1 MKQNKQKSLILLII
15 SLVVAA
21 ICVFVTVFGVK
32 IGGEEKGS
40 ARNIVLGLD
49 LKGGVS
55 ITYQAVGDFTSDDFQ
70 DTITKLKRRAEEFS
84 VESDV
89 YQEGENR
96 ITVDIPGEDD
106 ADAVL
111 QKLGKPG
118 SLEFITEFGTDNA
131 KVWLTGA
138 DIDSAKAITNTD
150 QTTGAL
156 SYEVSFK
163 LTEEAAPIF
172 AEATTAYRGKIIYVV
187 YDGEVISSP
196 SVNSTISGG
205 QGVING
211 MGSLGEAEDLA
222 AVIRIG
228 SLKVELEELTSKVVS
243 AKLGDDALNTSVMA
257 GAIGLLIVIVFMIA
271 VYRLPG
277 VVASVALVI
286 YTALELLALNG
297 FNMTLT
303 LPGIAGVILSI
314 GMAVDANVIIYARI
328 KEEIAQNPKN
338 IKGAID
344 TGFKKATSAIVDG
357 NVTTFIAAL
366 VLMVMGT
373 GTIKGFAQ
381 TLAIGIVISMFTA
394 MVVSRFFMNAL
405 FTLGC
410 DKVWM
415 YGIQKERKTINFL
428 GLKWIC
434 FGISIV
440 AVLIGIITMVLSGS
454 GKIADRNSELNYSV
468 EFQGG
473 LSITV
478 DFEENY
484 DIDFFNDN
492 IKPRIAEIIEDE
504 DIVANAVIDSNK
516 YVIRIKD
523 ITEEEDKKSDDVDN
537 ANDVDDTKDVDNT
550 GDTEEVTKKETTKQ
564 KLKAMLEEEFGAID
578 FDETTV
584 SATTSGEM
592 RRDAI
597 ISVIIAIICMLI
609 YIFVRFKDIRF
620 ASSAI
625 IALVHDVLIVLTFYA
640 LSWTNVGNTFIAC
653 MLTIVGYSINA
664 TIVIF
669 DRIRENMAIK
679 GDKYDRKELVNE
691 SITQTLTR
699 TLYTTFTTV
708 VMVVVLYL
716 LGVTAIKEFALPL
729 IVGLLCG
736 AYASVFVTGALWY
749 IMGGKNAKSKQ
760 INI

>member
-1 MKQNKQKSLILLII
+1 MKQSKQRSLIYLVI
-15 SLVVAA
+15 SMVVAA
-21 ICVFVTVFGVK
+21 ILVFITVFG
-32 IGGEEKGS
+32 INIDGMEKGS

-55 ITYQAVGDFTSDDFQ
+55 ITYQAVGDFTKEDFE

-106 ADAVL
+106 AEAVL
-111 QKLGKPG
+111 EKLGKPG
-118 SLEFITEFGTDNA
+118 ALEFITDFGTDNA

-138 DIDSAKAITNTD
+138 DIDSAKAVTNSD
-150 QTTGAL
+150 KTTGAI
-156 SYEVSFK
+156 SHEVAFK
-163 LTEEAAPIF
+163 LTDEAAPIF
-172 AEATTAYRGKIIYVV
+172 AEATTTYKGKIIYVV
-187 YDGEVISSP
+187 YDGNVISSP
-196 SVNSTISGG
+196 SVNNTISGG
-205 QGVING
+205 EGVING
-211 MGSLGEAEDLA
+211 MKSLEEAEDLA

-228 SLKVELEELTSKVVS
+228 SLKVDLEELTSKVVS
-243 AKLGDDALNTSVMA
+243 AKLGDDALNTSVTA
-257 GAIGLLIVIVFMIA
+257 GAIGLLIVIIFMIA
-271 VYRLPG
+271 VYRVPG
-277 VVASVALVI
+277 IVASIALII

-357 NVTTFIAAL
+357 NVTTFIAAV

-394 MVVSRFFMNAL
+394 MVVSRFLMNAL

-410 DKVWM
+410 DKIGM
-415 YGIQKERKTINFL
+415 YGVQQERKTINFL
-428 GLKWIC
+428 GARWIS
-434 FGISIV
+434 FSVSI
-440 AVLIGIITMVLSGS
+440 LIILVGMVTMLLSTKGIIS
-454 GKIADRNSELNYSV
+454 DRDNALNYSV

-484 DIDFFNDN
+484 DIEYFNDN
-492 IKPRIAEIIEDE
+492 IKPAIAEIIGDE

-523 ITEEEDKKSDDVDN
+523 IVDESSDDAKEVEDGKSVKQQLRTMLEDKY
-537 ANDVDDTKDVDNT
+537 
-550 GDTEEVTKKETTKQ
+550 
-564 KLKAMLEEEFGAID
+564 GATD

-597 ISVIIAIICMLI
+597 ISVIIATICMLI

-620 ASSAI
+620 ASSAV
-625 IALVHDVLIVLTFYA
+625 IALVHDILVVLTFYV

-669 DRIRENMAIK
+669 DRIRENLAIK
-679 GDKYDRKELVNE
+679 GDKYDRKQLVNE

-699 TLYTTFTTV
+699 TLYTSFTTI
-708 VMVVVLYL
+708 VMVAVLYF

-729 IVGLLCG
+729 MVGLICG
-736 AYASVFVTGALWY
+736 AYSSVCITGALWY
-749 IMGGKNAKSKQ
+749 VMGGKQAKSKK
-760 INI
+760 IDI